1 MRNYLAVPVL
11 IGAAFALLYGIYGL
25 VFSLFTIWDWVEELR
40 FHIVGIHF
48 ESFATFV
55 VSVVLIALGVAAGVW
70 LRGTKQH
77 LA

>member
-1 MRNYLAVPVL
+1 MRKYLALPVL
-11 IGAAFALLYGIYGL
+11 VGASFALLYGIYGL

-48 ESFATFV
+48 GSFATFV
-55 VSVVLIALGVAAGVW
+55 VSLVLIAVGVAAGVW
-70 LRGTKQH
+70 LRGTKEH